1 MKKELTEKYLA
12 EDELM
17 EGKGTSLVELFGEL
31 SQVHE
36 ALGTAVDALAVL
48 ERGADSPEMAGALSL
63 LWEYMRTPVDDLG
76 ALAAIGSRAVAGS
89 DWG

>member
-1 MKKELTEKYLA
+1 MKKEFTEKSI
-12 EDELM
+12 
-17 EGKGTSLVELFGEL
+17 KELFGEL

-36 ALGTAVDALAVL
+36 LLGTAVD
-48 ERGADSPEMAGALSL
+48 
-63 LWEYMRTPVDDLG
+63 